1 MVFAEDQVVCPV
13 QEAESGI
20 VIEDTSPDVAENNYN
35 KKIKYVSLFVQIFY

>member
-1 MVFAEDQVVCPV
+1 MGFAEDQVVCPV

-35 KKIKYVSLFVQIFY
+35 KMIKYISLFVQIFL